1 MYGHTTEAVVRNVAN
16 FAGKHLCWS
25 LILTKLTIWRSAT
38 LLKRDSS
45 KGVFMLNLRNSKE
58 HFFNRTPPVAFSD
71 TSSISKLLQLYQNQL
86 QTFPDQILI
95 PKKSLRLLLIAKLGQ
110 IIMTLGNYDLELTK
124 DCSRNDCFWNILPYQ
139 RMMICTKSCSLDQ
152 NGITCINSLI
162 PANTLTN
169 EL

>member
-1 MYGHTTEAVVRNVAN
+1 M
-16 FAGKHLCWS
+16 
-25 LILTKLTIWRSAT
+25 
-38 LLKRDSS
+38 
-45 KGVFMLNLRNSKE
+45 
-58 HFFNRTPPVAFSD
+58 AFSD

-86 QTFPDQILI
+86 QTFSDQILI
-95 PKKSLRLLLIAKLGQ
+95 PKKSLCLLLIAKLGQ

-162 PANTLTN
+162 PANTLTTAKRRAFRFLRRRSTGAASRFTSHLSTIRFTAMKSPPAASIQITSTRVRDLTVCRN
-169 EL
+169 